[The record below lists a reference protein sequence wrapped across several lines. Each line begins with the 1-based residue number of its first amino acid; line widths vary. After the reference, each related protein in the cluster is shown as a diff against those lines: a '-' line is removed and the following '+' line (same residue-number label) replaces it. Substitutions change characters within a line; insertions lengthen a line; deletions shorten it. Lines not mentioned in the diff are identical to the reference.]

1 MILIGAKVKYSI
13 LTHPLY
19 YAATSFF
26 FKKKLNEMLELYI
39 CII

>member
-1 MILIGAKVKYSI
+1 MILIGAKVKSSI

-19 YAATSFF
+19 YAATSF